1 MIKPHDKYMK
11 LTAGFEYN
19 IFFQKSKN
27 RIDQNLSQVTKPK
40 AIDISNILDV
50 VNGGGIGGGAFGGGG
65 GGGGGGGSVGG
76 EGGSSGTG
84 GSGQNQTVPKR
95 SAAEVAQ
102 LASLVAYSLNNAGSG
117 NDNKNTSEEDL
128 KKAEEVSSNFNTFNI
143 IVLCNQRWSCV
154 RLRLD
159 DSWRTKVALVT
170 MVNYMYVRNNISPWL
185 CFISYNES

>member
-1 MIKPHDKYMK
+1 MNKI
-11 LTAGFEYN
+11 F
-19 IFFQKSKN
+19 FFQKSKN
-27 RIDQNLSQVTKPK
+27 RIDQNFSQVTKPK

-50 VNGGGIGGGAFGGGG
+50 VNGGGIGGGGGV
-65 GGGGGGGSVGG
+65 GGGSVGG

-170 MVNYMYVRNNISPWL
+170 MVKFELYVRS
-185 CFISYNES
+185 